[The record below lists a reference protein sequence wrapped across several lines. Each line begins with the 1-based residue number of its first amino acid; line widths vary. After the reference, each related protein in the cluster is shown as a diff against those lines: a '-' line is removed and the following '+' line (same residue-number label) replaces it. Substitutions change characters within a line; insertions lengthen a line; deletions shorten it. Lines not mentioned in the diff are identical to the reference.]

1 MMKEA
6 NPMSKVEAEKLF
18 TMGMESLK
26 NGDTGAALDY
36 LEKAVSL
43 ERDPLYCSNLA
54 ICLAKEKREFKRAFS
69 LCKEAIKKDPKNSLH
84 FLNLGRVHLLANQK
98 KDAIRI
104 FNMGLRYGEN
114 RDIIA
119 ELNRFDRRRSPLI
132 PFLDRGNPI
141 NKFLGKLLYSLGL
154 R

>member
-1 MMKEA
+1 
-6 NPMSKVEAEKLF
+6 MSKVEAAELF

-26 NGDTGAALDY
+26 KGDTGAALDY

-43 ERDPLYCSNLA
+43 DRNPLYCSNLA
-54 ICLAKEKREFKRAFS
+54 ICLAKEKREFKRAIS
-69 LCKEAIKKDPKNSLH
+69 LCNEAIKKDPKDSLH
-84 FLNLGRVHLLANQK
+84 FLNLGRVHILADQK

-104 FNMGLRYGEN
+104 LNMGMRYGEN

-119 ELNRFDRRRSPLI
+119 ELNKFDRRRSPLI
-132 PFLDRGNPI
+132 PFLARGNPV
-141 NKFLGKLLYSLGL
+141 NKVLGKLLYSLGL

>member
-1 MMKEA
+1 
-6 NPMSKVEAEKLF
+6 MSRAEAEEHF

-26 NGDTGAALDY
+26 NGDTGTALEY
-36 LEKAVSL
+36 LEKAVLL
-43 ERDPLYCSNLA
+43 ERNPLYCSNLA
-54 ICLAKEKREFKRAFS
+54 ICLAKEKREFKKAVS
-69 LCKEAIKKDPKNSLH
+69 LCNEAIKKDPKNSLH
-84 FLNLGRVHLLANQK
+84 FLHLGRIHLLANQK
-98 KDAIRI
+98 RDAIRI

-132 PFLDRGNPI
+132 PFLDRGHPV
-141 NKFLGKLLYSLGL
+141 NKILGRLTYRLGL